1 MRILNIRFRN
11 LNSLVGDWS
20 IDLCAP
26 EYEANGIF
34 AITGP
39 TGAGKSTILDAVCL
53 ALYGSTPRLGKISK
67 STNEIMSRGTGDC
80 NAEVTFLTTHGK
92 YRCRWSQRRARG
104 KAGGELQQPRHELF
118 DAAGTP
124 LADKINDVAAK
135 IEELTGMDF
144 ARFTQSTLLA
154 QGRFASFLLAEGR
167 DRAPLLEQMTGT
179 AIYSDI
185 SSHIFRRHK
194 SELEKLA
201 ALDAE
206 LEHCRAL
213 SEDEEKA
220 LRENCQALARS
231 IAEATEKEKALEAE
245 LQLLR
250 LAASL
255 EQEHEALLADQT
267 KLEGQLKDFAADQA
281 KLHTAQRALLFA
293 SDCTALLTRQQ
304 EQDKDSAEARTLG
317 EALAPLS
324 DAVSEQEHHHAS
336 CEQALARER
345 QSHADLLD
353 TLKSVRALDVQ
364 RAARQQ
370 ELQAREEAEKAA
382 LAKQAQAAEKLAGQT
397 EQLQQNRASLS
408 DIAAWLEARAEDEA
422 LPQTLAALRI
432 SADQLDQQAKRI
444 RSRQTLLA
452 EKRLELERRTRDCE
466 ALALRHKASAGECAR
481 LESDIAALEQQ
492 KLQCLDGRNAV
503 EWRREQ
509 ESLSDLVARLDGMLE
524 AVRRCKVLKEE
535 EAALNAQVM
544 RLDHDI
550 EQGRAGIEAE
560 KIRLDTLEELRRE
573 LNDSLSLIEQI
584 RSYEEARL
592 HLRDGEACPLC
603 GSLHHPFSS
612 GAIPQPNEK
621 RERLLECERN
631 IRSLNLELNQHGSA
645 LAAQERDR
653 EHSLAKLREKAE
665 EAERLNALLAREAES
680 LPPDAEAGLTL
691 EALEQLRSEARK
703 RQSVVSGVL
712 LQVEALQERLE
723 KLRREQELARKQANL
738 AMQEFSEIERRKTAL
753 FSEAQ
758 ALASELDTEELRH
771 EADFEALRLRLLPL
785 GHVMQTLAELPAIFD
800 NIEARISAFLKKK
813 NEADAL
819 GNACQHLEKLCLVSE
834 QELSDIEHQLHSIG
848 TEREQISAALALLK
862 KERLE
867 LFGENDA
874 DTAEAE
880 ATSLLRQAEA
890 RHKDSLA
897 RLEALRKKKGDVEVR
912 LAVLT
917 RRLDERAGLLAA
929 DEAKLLGLLAEAGF
943 RDLRHCLES
952 CLSESER
959 TALELRERTLH
970 DSEASLQARL
980 LDNERRRK
988 DLKTLPALSE
998 EELQASLEAVS
1009 AQRSA
1014 LQEELGATREK
1025 IETNE
1030 ARKKTAADIQDV
1042 RALQEKTCRR
1052 WADLNKLIGSS
1063 DGQRF
1068 RNYAQELTFRILIQ
1082 HANRQLSSMTDRYI
1096 LVQDPKEALALSVI
1110 DRYQADT
1117 VRTSRNLSGG
1127 ESFLVSLS
1135 LALGLA
1141 RMASQSVRVDSVFL
1155 DEGFGTLDE
1164 DSLSMALDML
1174 SNLRAQGKTIGVISH
1189 VQTIQERIGM
1199 RILVEPEGNG
1209 RSRLQGPGVER
1220 KQA

>member
-1 MRILNIRFRN
+1 MGFQCSVVLICHGGQR
-11 LNSLVGDWS
+11 
-20 IDLCAP
+20 LC
-26 EYEANGIF
+26 
-34 AITGP
+34 
-39 TGAGKSTILDAVCL
+39 
-53 ALYGSTPRLGKISK
+53 
-67 STNEIMSRGTGDC
+67 
-80 NAEVTFLTTHGK
+80 THI
-92 YRCRWSQRRARG
+92 
-104 KAGGELQQPRHELF
+104 
-118 DAAGTP
+118 AAG
-124 LADKINDVAAK
+124 
-135 IEELTGMDF
+135 
-144 ARFTQSTLLA
+144 
-154 QGRFASFLLAEGR
+154 
-167 DRAPLLEQMTGT
+167 
-179 AIYSDI
+179 
-185 SSHIFRRHK
+185 
-194 SELEKLA
+194 
-201 ALDAE
+201 DAE
-206 LEHCRAL
+206 FW
-213 SEDEEKA
+213 
-220 LRENCQALARS
+220 REVF
-231 IAEATEKEKALEAE
+231 
-245 LQLLR
+245 
-250 LAASL
+250 
-255 EQEHEALLADQT
+255 
-267 KLEGQLKDFAADQA
+267 GKD
-281 KLHTAQRALLFA
+281 LN
-293 SDCTALLTRQQ
+293 
-304 EQDKDSAEARTLG
+304 
-317 EALAPLS
+317 
-324 DAVSEQEHHHAS
+324 
-336 CEQALARER
+336 
-345 QSHADLLD
+345 
-353 TLKSVRALDVQ
+353 VQ
-364 RAARQQ
+364 
-370 ELQAREEAEKAA
+370 
-382 LAKQAQAAEKLAGQT
+382 
-397 EQLQQNRASLS
+397 
-408 DIAAWLEARAEDEA
+408 
-422 LPQTLAALRI
+422 QTL
-432 SADQLDQQAKRI
+432 
-444 RSRQTLLA
+444 
-452 EKRLELERRTRDCE
+452 
-466 ALALRHKASAGECAR
+466 
-481 LESDIAALEQQ
+481 
-492 KLQCLDGRNAV
+492 
-503 EWRREQ
+503 
-509 ESLSDLVARLDGMLE
+509 
-524 AVRRCKVLKEE
+524 
-535 EAALNAQVM
+535 
-544 RLDHDI
+544 
-550 EQGRAGIEAE
+550 
-560 KIRLDTLEELRRE
+560 
-573 LNDSLSLIEQI
+573 
-584 RSYEEARL
+584 
-592 HLRDGEACPLC
+592 HL
-603 GSLHHPFSS
+603 F
-612 GAIPQPNEK
+612 
-621 RERLLECERN
+621 
-631 IRSLNLELNQHGSA
+631 
-645 LAAQERDR
+645 
-653 EHSLAKLREKAE
+653 
-665 EAERLNALLAREAES
+665 
-680 LPPDAEAGLTL
+680 
-691 EALEQLRSEARK
+691 
-703 RQSVVSGVL
+703 
-712 LQVEALQERLE
+712 
-723 KLRREQELARKQANL
+723 
-738 AMQEFSEIERRKTAL
+738 
-753 FSEAQ
+753 
-758 ALASELDTEELRH
+758 
-771 EADFEALRLRLLPL
+771 RLLPL

-800 NIEARISAFLKKK
+800 SIEARISAFLKKK
-813 NEADAL
+813 SEAEAL

-880 ATSLLRQAEA
+880 ATRLLRQAEA

-929 DEAKLLGLLAEAGF
+929 DEAKLLGLLDEAGF

-970 DSEASLQARL
+970 DSKASLQARL

-998 EELQASLEAVS
+998 EELQASLETVS
-1009 AQRSA
+1009 AQRSG

-1189 VQTIQERIGM
+1189 VQTIQERIGT